1 MGDDVQDGPAG
12 HRGGDLRHH
21 LGHIIA
27 LGVAVPVPMVEEDTG
42 LGSTIS
48 AIIR

>member
-21 LGHIIA
+21 LGHLIA
-27 LGVAVPVPMVEEDTG
+27 LGVAVPVGEDTG
-42 LGSTIS
+42 SGNTIS